1 MEYRESHED
10 GAGGYGQNPDIQS
23 HLAPSERILSVF
35 GPFYATS
42 YRVLRLDPPSG
53 PSRGHLLEI
62 PYHQLTSIE
71 MVRRPNHSVL
81 ALGTILIILGLLLSM
96 ILFLSTI
103 LVLIMGA
110 VFLYIGARGK
120 PGYYQL
126 YATDMPKHAER
137 YWQVEYNRSGNFIAT
152 VRSAIGQ
159 MPDF

>member
-1 MEYRESHED
+1 MAHRGSQED
-10 GAGGYGQNPDIQS
+10 GAGGYGSSPEIQS

-35 GPFYATS
+35 GSFYATS
-42 YRVLRLDPPSG
+42 YRVLRLDSPSG

-62 PYHQLTSIE
+62 PYHQLASIE
-71 MVRRPNHSVL
+71 MVRRPNHGVL
-81 ALGTILIILGLLLSM
+81 ALGTVLIILGLLLSM
-96 ILFLSTI
+96 VLFFSTI
-103 LVLIMGA
+103 LVIIMGA

-126 YATDMPKHAER
+126 YARDMPKHAER